1 MPITVIVRSGDA
13 EDARLTFD
21 GTQRV
26 VIGRGAGSDIR
37 LPDKSVSHRHAS
49 LRASGGDFVLVDEG
63 STNGTFVGVERVAP
77 HTSRPVRSG
86 DTVRVGRLLLV
97 LQIDHGPSTRDVAG
111 ATRDLALAL
120 VARAMAAGGTD
131 RSPRVRVAEGA
142 DAGSVLVLAEED
154 RDYLVGRAA
163 HCDLA
168 LADADTSRE
177 HTAVARRNGVVV
189 VRDLGAKNGTWL
201 AGGRLAASQELPW
214 RASQSV
220 QVGRTVLMLEEPLG
234 LALAELEGAPDEVI
248 VEAAASMPQATLPAA
263 SPASSAHS
271 GVAPGSVSA
280 PGPRHR
286 PLLAMRWTPADI
298 AVMGAAL
305 CILVASLIGLLW
317 LLRR

>member
-63 STNGTFVGVERVAP
+63 STNGTFVGLERVAP

-86 DTVRVGRLLLV
+86 DTVRVGRLSLV

-142 DAGSVLVLAEED
+142 DAGSVLVLAQED
-154 RDYLVGRAA
+154 HDYVVGRAA
-163 HCDLA
+163 HCDLP
-168 LADADTSRE
+168 LADVDTSRE

-201 AGGRLAASQELPW
+201 AGGRLAATQEVPW
-214 RASQSV
+214 RASQLV
-220 QVGRTVLMLEEPLG
+220 QVGRTVLVLEEPLG
-234 LALAELEGAPDEVI
+234 LALAELESAPDEVF
-248 VEAAASMPQATLPAA
+248 VPPAASLSPAAALSAA
-263 SPASSAHS
+263 SPASPHS
-271 GVAPGSVSA
+271 GIGPVSTPKPAPGN
-280 PGPRHR
+280 R
-286 PLLAMRWTPADI
+286 PFLAIRWSPADI